1 MAENNTDEIEAAADE
16 PKAVKKKPA
25 VSLGW
30 FLDNVAYLMLLFVIA
45 LLYIRNAHF
54 NENMVR
60 QIDETKVKTKVMRW
74 EYMTVKAALM
84 QQSKQTEVAKAVKN
98 MGLKELTNPPKKI
111 TVKAGEY

>member
-1 MAENNTDEIEAAADE
+1 MAENNIDEIEAEANE

-30 FLDNVAYLMLLFVIA
+30 FLDNLVYLMLLFFIA
-45 LLYIRNAHF
+45 LVHIRNAHY
-54 NENMVR
+54 NEGLVR